1 MVKEVVIKE
10 KKFVEDDEVE
20 ESFVKRQKIE
30 LVFDSGDQ
38 IMLFLFIFF
47 KWEKEDYYDDVF
59 FRRSRKVFLDSRLFK
74 FKQDRRMLLRLLFN
88 KFLFFFFGIVVV

>member
-47 KWEKEDYYDDVF
+47 KWEKEDYYDVVF
-59 FRRSRKVFLDSRLFK
+59 FRRNRKVFLDSRLFK